1 MNVNQKTAAP
11 PPGPDKPN
19 VAVLAIH
26 TNVVEREEHRSLEE
40 MIFQASRTALEQAGI
55 DHSGLDGVVL
65 SGNDQADGRVISCMP
80 SAGPAGGVDLDVT
93 MIASSGEHA
102 LVYGYLRLLSGQGD
116 SVLVV
121 GWGKPSES
129 VHPDFAELVS
139 AEPYLLRAIGMNDTL
154 AAALQAST
162 WVTDAPAQGDA
173 VSWPLTREDL
183 PARCDGVYAA
193 VLAVEGSFE
202 PGRELAWI
210 HGAGWSTDRY
220 EMGARDLGVQTA
232 LTKAKDHLASAGLRP
247 DDWTSVEIAAPSE
260 PAVVAARATLGLG
273 EHTAVNGTGSLASSP
288 APAHVAGLARMLA
301 AAGSVGRRGSSTGS
315 PAVAAGIGMNGFAGQ
330 GATVMVFG
338 EEMKA

>member
-1 MNVNQKTAAP
+1 VDQDTP
-11 PPGPDKPN
+11 H
-19 VAVLAIH
+19 VAVLAVH
-26 TNVVEREEHRSLEE
+26 ADVVEREDRRSLEE
-40 MIFQASRTALEQAGI
+40 MIFQASRAALERAGL
-55 DHSGLDGVVL
+55 DRSALDGVVL
-65 SGNDQADGRVISCMP
+65 SGNDQVDGRVISCMP
-80 SAGPAGGVDLDVT
+80 SAGPAGGVGLDVT

-102 LVYGYLRLLSGQGD
+102 LVYGYLRLLSGQGRN
-116 SVLVV
+116 VLVV

-139 AEPYLLRAIGMNDTL
+139 AEPYVLRAVGMNDTI

-162 WVTDAPAQGDA
+162 WVTEGRETDGGSSGDDV
-173 VSWPLTREDL
+173 VSWPLTRDDL

-193 VLAVEGSFE
+193 VLAVDGSFP

-232 LTKAKDHLASAGLRP
+232 LVEARDQLAAAGNGP
-247 DDWTSVEIAAPSE
+247 SGWAAAEIAGPSE
-260 PAVVAARATLGLG
+260 PAVVAAAATLGLG
-273 EHTAVNGTGSLASSP
+273 RGTAVNATGSLAAAP

-301 AAGSVGRRGSSTGS
+301 AAGAVARRDVGTGS
-315 PAVAAGIGMNGFAGQ
+315 PAVTAGVGLNGFAGQ

-338 EEMKA
+338 EERKA